1 MVAEDHRRRQLDMG
15 ALKVCA
21 GGAEPADG
29 VVVDIAV
36 WDERRKVVVVIDIEE
51 EREVAYCFADFL
63 NGCLSI
69 RLDDN

>member
-1 MVAEDHRRRQLDMG
+1 MVAEDHRRRRRRQLDMG

-36 WDERRKVVVVIDIEE
+36 WDEKRKVVVVVVER
-51 EREVAYCFADFL
+51 EREVAA
-63 NGCLSI
+63 
-69 RLDDN
+69 